1 MASLSVSRHVGI
13 GKPIFLQSNYHI
25 RTICVPRSSFAIP
38 RAVVNPSK
46 ELDQKNGL
54 KGPKVTAVIPEAGRS
69 IPGQDEVARK
79 GDGGLHQC

>member
-1 MASLSVSRHVGI
+1 MYQGVVLLFQRDV
-13 GKPIFLQSNYHI
+13 
-25 RTICVPRSSFAIP
+25 TIPP
-38 RAVVNPSK
+38 K

-54 KGPKVTAVIPEAGRS
+54 KGPIVTAVIPEAGRS

>member
-1 MASLSVSRHVGI
+1 MLFQRDVLIS
-13 GKPIFLQSNYHI
+13 P
-25 RTICVPRSSFAIP
+25 
-38 RAVVNPSK
+38 K

-54 KGPKVTAVIPEAGRS
+54 KGPKVSAVIPEAGRS

>member
-1 MASLSVSRHVGI
+1 MASLSALRHVGI

-25 RTICVPRSSFAIP
+25 RTICVPRNSFAIS
-38 RAVVNPSK
+38 RAVMNPSK

>member
-1 MASLSVSRHVGI
+1 MLFPRDV
-13 GKPIFLQSNYHI
+13 PI
-25 RTICVPRSSFAIP
+25 
-38 RAVVNPSK
+38 PSK

>member
-1 MASLSVSRHVGI
+1 M
-13 GKPIFLQSNYHI
+13 
-25 RTICVPRSSFAIP
+25 
-38 RAVVNPSK
+38 NPSK

-79 GDGGLHQC
+79 GDGSLHQWWCAILLDELGIGAKG

>member
-1 MASLSVSRHVGI
+1 MYLG
-13 GKPIFLQSNYHI
+13 
-25 RTICVPRSSFAIP
+25 
-38 RAVVNPSK
+38 VVLLFQRDAQISSK

-54 KGPKVTAVIPEAGRS
+54 KGPKVTAVKPEAGRS

>member
-1 MASLSVSRHVGI
+1 MLFQRDVLI
-13 GKPIFLQSNYHI
+13 L
-25 RTICVPRSSFAIP
+25 
-38 RAVVNPSK
+38 SK

-54 KGPKVTAVIPEAGRS
+54 KGPKVSAIKPEAGRS